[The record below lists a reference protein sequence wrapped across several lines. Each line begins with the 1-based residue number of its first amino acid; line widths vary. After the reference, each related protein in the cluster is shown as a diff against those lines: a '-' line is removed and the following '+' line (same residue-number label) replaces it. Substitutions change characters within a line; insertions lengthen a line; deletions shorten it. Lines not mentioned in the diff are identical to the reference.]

1 MIGRCLTFI
10 SPVTLSLKDRQLVVV
25 FKDRPDEKHTA
36 PIEDLGVVIID
47 NPQISVTV
55 PLLNALAENNVA
67 VVFCNDKGVPS
78 SVLWNMDTNHNQCAI
93 LNAQI
98 GLDGR
103 VKRKLWR
110 QTIVAKITNQANLL
124 HKLGKNADKLK
135 PYYTFSNDKEIEN
148 KEGIAARLYFQ
159 ELFGDS
165 FIRDRSQ
172 PGLNAMLNYG
182 YTIVRTACIK
192 SLLGSGLFPALGLFH
207 HHRANAFPLADD
219 IMEPYRPFVDE
230 IVFDLYANGVTGL
243 DRTTKQQL
251 ASVLYCDTVFEKVKR
266 PLSIGLNMTASSVAE
281 CVLGNR
287 TEINYPVLNC
297 HT

>member
-10 SPVTLSLKDRQLVVV
+10 SPVTLSLKDQQLVVT
-25 FKDRPDEKHTA
+25 FKDTPDERHTA

-47 NPQISVTV
+47 NPQISVTI

-67 VVFCNDKGVPS
+67 VVFCNGKGIPS

-98 GLDGR
+98 TLDGR

-110 QTIVAKITNQANLL
+110 QIIVSKISNQAALL
-124 HKLGKNADKLK
+124 RKLGKDADRLE
-135 PYYTFSNDKEIEN
+135 PFYTFTTDKEVEN

-159 ELFGDS
+159 ELFGDA
-165 FIRDRSQ
+165 FVRDRSQ
-172 PGLNAMLNYG
+172 PGINAMLNYG
-182 YTIVRTACIK
+182 YTILRAASIK
-192 SLLGSGLFPALGLFH
+192 TLLGSGLFPAIGLFH

-219 IMEPYRPFVDE
+219 MMEPYRPFVDE
-230 IVFDLYANGVTGL
+230 IVFDLYANGVSDL
-243 DRTTKQQL
+243 NRSAKQQL
-251 ASVLYCDTVFEKVKR
+251 TSVLYCDTTFEKVKR
-266 PLSIGLNMTASSVAE
+266 PLSIGLQMTAASIAE
-281 CVLGNR
+281 CILGNK
-287 TEINYPVLNC
+287 TYIKYPILNC